1 MRWGRFFRVG
11 LKKLPVWAALC
22 TARADGSDPKYPR
35 QAKHAILAMVRS
47 TEPEA
52 ESAICS
58 LLQSKGWHETA
69 IQNLKKLND
78 PFRSDD
84 PIYAYLSRGRS

>member
-1 MRWGRFFRVG
+1 
-11 LKKLPVWAALC
+11 
-22 TARADGSDPKYPR
+22 
-35 QAKHAILAMVRS
+35 MVRS

-52 ESAICS
+52 ASAICS
-58 LLQSKGWHETA
+58 LLQSNGWHEPA

-84 PIYAYLSRGRS
+84 PIMRTCHEAAVKKEGEIVIYSDPMEEGIPWNSA